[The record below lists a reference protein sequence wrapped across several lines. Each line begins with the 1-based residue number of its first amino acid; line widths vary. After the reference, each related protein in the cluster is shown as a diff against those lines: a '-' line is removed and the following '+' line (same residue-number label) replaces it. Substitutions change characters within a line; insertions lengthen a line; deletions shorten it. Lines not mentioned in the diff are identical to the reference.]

1 MHYRPAIWPRWIVG
15 LCAMFMLVSI
25 ASGVITHKRIFK
37 RLSTFRRASLAW
49 LKLTPR
55 AASSGREISAGS

>member
-1 MHYRPAIWPRWIVG
+1 M
-15 LCAMFMLVSI
+15 CAMFMLVSI